1 MSNSGCLEIAA
12 ESIAASEIFAR
23 VVGALGELLQ
33 PHDSGQDAGGCV
45 SAGARVKVPFSSVIE
60 VGPRKSA
67 VRLNNSSN
75 RQNPC
80 KHWHHNDS
88 VFSANRFVPVRNS
101 AIIWDV
107 ITPANAPNDRGLAVF
122 GEFFLDLV
130 LYDLPSVPR
139 LGEEVK
145 TTSFARFP
153 GGGLATTALV
163 ASHLGTPTRII
174 TIVGQDALPTRE
186 WQKLLQSGVSTR
198 GCEFHPTLPTA
209 MTVCAAFDG
218 DRMMITYDKIN
229 RNLEA
234 LLSHKAAQAQI
245 RSARHLHL
253 ACAMAP
259 PGKWARLIRKLRH
272 TGIGLSAD
280 LGWNP
285 ETLRSPQLPSL
296 LRELEF
302 TFPNESEAK
311 AMTGERTVEA
321 AARELARWVRV
332 PVLKLGVDGCL
343 AVADGKV
350 LRKVDSGSLR
360 GYDRFGD
367 TFNGGFCMA
376 IWRDGHWRLLRARQ
390 RVGTGC
396 NQGGWIFA
404 FPREK
409 LGA

>member
-1 MSNSGCLEIAA
+1 M
-12 ESIAASEIFAR
+12 
-23 VVGALGELLQ
+23 VLQ

-45 SAGARVKVPFSSVIE
+45 SARARVKVPFQLRYRGGPSKIGSS
-60 VGPRKSA
+60 R
-67 VRLNNSSN
+67 RLNNSSN

-209 MTVCAAFDG
+209 MTVCAAFDA

-311 AMTGERTVEA
+311 AMTGGRTVEA

-350 LRKVDSGSLR
+350 LRVKSIRVRSVDATGSG
-360 GYDRFGD
+360 DA
-367 TFNGGFCMA
+367 FNGGFLH
-376 IWRDGHWRLLRARQ
+376 GHLAGWPLEDCLRAGN
-390 RVGTGC
+390 VCGALAATKA
-396 NQGGWIFA
+396 GGSSAI
-404 FPREK
+404 PTRKKLRELMK
-409 LGA
+409 KIH

>member
-1 MSNSGCLEIAA
+1 M
-12 ESIAASEIFAR
+12 
-23 VVGALGELLQ
+23 
-33 PHDSGQDAGGCV
+33 
-45 SAGARVKVPFSSVIE
+45 
-60 VGPRKSA
+60 
-67 VRLNNSSN
+67 
-75 RQNPC
+75 
-80 KHWHHNDS
+80 
-88 VFSANRFVPVRNS
+88 
-101 AIIWDV
+101 
-107 ITPANAPNDRGLAVF
+107 TPANAPNDRGLAVF

-163 ASHLGTPTRII
+163 ASRLGTPTRII
-174 TIVGQDALPTRE
+174 TIVGQDALATQE
-186 WQKLLQSGVSTR
+186 WRTLVQSGVSTR
-198 GCEFHPTLPTA
+198 GCAFHPTLPTA

-234 LLSHKAAQAQI
+234 LLSRKAALAQI
-245 RSARHLHL
+245 RTARHLHL
-253 ACAMAP
+253 ACAMTP

-285 ETLRSPQLPSL
+285 ETLRSPQLPSI

-311 AMTGERTVEA
+311 AMTGERTAEA
-321 AARELARWVRV
+321 AARKLARWVHV
-332 PVLKLGVDGCL
+332 PVVKLGVDGCL

-350 LRKVDSGSLR
+350 LRVKSIRVRSVDATGSG
-360 GYDRFGD
+360 DA
-367 TFNGGFCMA
+367 FNGGFLH
-376 IWRDGHWRLLRARQ
+376 GHLAGWPLEDCLRAGN
-390 RVGTGC
+390 VCGALAATKP
-396 NQGGWIFA
+396 GGSSAI
-404 FPREK
+404 PSRKELKELMKK
-409 LGA
+409 LH

>member
-1 MSNSGCLEIAA
+1 M
-12 ESIAASEIFAR
+12 
-23 VVGALGELLQ
+23 
-33 PHDSGQDAGGCV
+33 
-45 SAGARVKVPFSSVIE
+45 
-60 VGPRKSA
+60 
-67 VRLNNSSN
+67 
-75 RQNPC
+75 
-80 KHWHHNDS
+80 
-88 VFSANRFVPVRNS
+88 
-101 AIIWDV
+101 
-107 ITPANAPNDRGLAVF
+107 TPANAPNDRGLVVF

-163 ASHLGTPTRII
+163 ASRLGTPTRII
-174 TIVGQDALPTRE
+174 TIVGQDALCTPE
-186 WQKLLQSGVSTR
+186 WQKLVQSGVSPS
-198 GCEFHPTLPTA
+198 GCEFHRTLPTA

-234 LLSHKAAQAQI
+234 LLSRKAAQAQI

-285 ETLRSPQLPSL
+285 DTLRSPQLPSL

-302 TFPNESEAK
+302 IFPNESEAK
-311 AMTGERTVEA
+311 AMAGERTVEA
-321 AARELARWVRV
+321 AARKLARWVRV
-332 PVLKLGVDGCL
+332 PVVKLGMDGCL
-343 AVADGKV
+343 AVADGRV
-350 LRKVDSGSLR
+350 LRVKSIRVHSVDATGSG
-360 GYDRFGD
+360 DA
-367 TFNGGFCMA
+367 FNAGFLH
-376 IWRDGHWRLLRARQ
+376 GHLVGWPLEDCLRAGN
-390 RVGTGC
+390 VCGALAATKA
-396 NQGGWIFA
+396 GGSSAI
-404 FPREK
+404 PTRKKLRELMKK
-409 LGA
+409 LH